1 MRLSLRFLLPLAIV
15 LAGLA
20 YAVIP
25 LVDTLTLKW
34 FVRDLDMRAEV
45 IGRTVE
51 ASLGDLLISESKAKL
66 PTFLDRIIQDERLF
80 AVGFCDRDHRLL
92 YKTQIYPE
100 AVSCEGAST
109 IGAGQTAVVNLPRG
123 DVHVAALEIK
133 GSGRVLGRLMLIHDM
148 SWVQRRSTDTKWYL
162 FYLFAIIGVVISLVT
177 VLVAHLSWR
186 GWVAGVRGML
196 RGEGLIGLIRDQQ
209 QMPELQPVAQD
220 LRALIQDL
228 ESDKRMR
235 DESQMSWTP
244 VTLKAILHDH
254 LAGDEVLIV
263 SNREPYI
270 HNWSGQQIK
279 VQVPASGVVTALEPV
294 MRACS
299 GVWIAHGSGS
309 ADREVVDGRNHVHVP
324 PDAPAYE
331 IRRIWMQPEEED
343 GYYYGFANEGLW
355 PLCHLAH
362 VRPTFR
368 SSDWQ
373 LYKDMNE
380 RFAMAVIEE
389 AKTDNPVV
397 LVQDYHLALVPKL
410 VRDHLPHATIITFW
424 HIPWPNPERYAICP
438 WYREILE
445 GLLGSSILGFHTRF
459 HCSNFIDTIDRS
471 LEARIDRDDSTI
483 SYGGKL
489 TAVKHYPI
497 SIEWPSRL
505 VPHQP
510 PVPICRTTIRDQL
523 GVPHTQRLG
532 IGVERLDYTKGILE
546 RFLAIERLLEL
557 EPQWIGKFSFVQ
569 IAAPSRSKIDE
580 YQQLRQQMIAVSER
594 INKRFGREGN
604 NPIYLKV
611 EHHDPQE
618 ITTYYRASDLCVV
631 SSLHDGMNLVAKEFV
646 AARDDEQGVLILS
659 QFTGAAAELAEA
671 LVVNPYNIDQCA
683 AALHLALAMSG
694 TEQRARMR
702 SLRGIVQEFNVY
714 RWAGRM
720 LMDAAR
726 MRQRARIVRQTGAQ
740 DLRNVTRTITGGQA

>member
-51 ASLGDLLISESKAKL
+51 ASLGDLLVGESKAKL
-66 PTFLDRIIQDERLF
+66 PTFLNRIIQDERLF
-80 AVGFCDRDHRLL
+80 AVGFCDRDNRLL
-92 YKTQIYPE
+92 YKTQIYPD
-100 AVSCEGAST
+100 AVSCEGSDT
-109 IGAGQTAVVNLPRG
+109 ISAGETAVVHLPRG

-133 GSGRVLGRLMLIHDM
+133 GGGRVLGRLMLVHDM

-228 ESDKRMR
+228 EADKRMR

-270 HNWSGQQIK
+270 HNWAGQQIK

-309 ADREVVDGRNHVHVP
+309 ADREVVDSHSHVHVP

-362 VRPTFR
+362 VRPIFR

-459 HCSNFIDTIDRS
+459 HCNNFIDTIDRS
-471 LEARIDRDDSTI
+471 LEARIDRDNSTI

-489 TAVKHYPI
+489 TAVRHYPI

-510 PVPICRTTIRDQL
+510 PVPTCRTTIRDQL
-523 GVPHTQRLG
+523 GVPHTHRLG

-580 YQQLRQQMIAVSER
+580 YQQLRQQMITVAER
-594 INKRFGREGN
+594 INKRFGRDGN
-604 NPIYLKV
+604 HPIYLKV

-683 AALHLALAMSG
+683 AALHLALTMSG

-726 MRQRARIVRQTGAQ
+726 MRQRARIVRQTGDR
-740 DLRNVTRTITGGQA
+740 DLRNATRTITGGQA

>member
-1 MRLSLRFLLPLAIV
+1 MRLSLRFLLPLAMV

-34 FVRDLDMRAEV
+34 FVRDLEMRAEV

-51 ASLGDLLISESKAKL
+51 ASLSDLLVSESKAKL
-66 PTFLDRIIQDERLF
+66 PTFLDRLIQDERLF
-80 AVGFCDRDHRLL
+80 AIGFCDRNNSLL
-92 YKTQIYPE
+92 HATQLYPD
-100 AVSCEGAST
+100 AVSCEGST
-109 IGAGQTAVVNLPRG
+109 TIEAGQTAVVHLPHG

-133 GSGRVLGRLMLIHDM
+133 GSGRLLGRLMLVHDM
-148 SWVQRRSTDTKWYL
+148 SWVERRSSDTKWYL
-162 FYLFAIIGVVISLVT
+162 FYLFVVIGVVISLVT

-196 RGEGLIGLIRDQQ
+196 RGEGLIGLIRDQK
-209 QMPELQPVAQD
+209 QMPELQPVAQE

-244 VTLKAILHDH
+244 TTLKAILHDH
-254 LAGDEVLIV
+254 LAGEEVLIV

-270 HNWSGQQIK
+270 HNWAGEQIK

-309 ADREVVDGRNHVHVP
+309 ADREVVDGRSHVQVP

-331 IRRIWMQPEEED
+331 IRRIWMHPEEED

-362 VRPTFR
+362 VRPIFR
-368 SSDWQ
+368 SSNWQ
-373 LYKDMNE
+373 LYKDINE
-380 RFAMAVIEE
+380 RFAMAVVEE

-397 LVQDYHLALVPKL
+397 LVQDYHLALVPKM
-410 VRDHLPHATIITFW
+410 VRDHLPNATIITFW
-424 HIPWPNPERYAICP
+424 HIPWPNSERYAICP

-471 LEARIDRDDSTI
+471 LEARIDREDSTI

-510 PVPICRTTIRDQL
+510 PVPVCRSTVREALGLPQDQ
-523 GVPHTQRLG
+523 RIG

-557 EPQWIGKFSFVQ
+557 EPQWVGNFSFVQ
-569 IAAPSRSKIDE
+569 IAAPSRSRIDE
-580 YQQLRQQMIAVSER
+580 YQQLQEQMIALAER
-594 INKRFGREGN
+594 INDKFRRSGRN
-604 NPIYLKV
+604 AIYLKI
-611 EHHDPQE
+611 EHHDPQD
-618 ITTYYRASDLCVV
+618 IATYYRAADLCVV

-683 AALHLALAMSG
+683 AALHLALTMSG

-726 MRQRARIVRQTGAQ
+726 MRQRARIMRQTGAR
-740 DLRNVTRTITGGQA
+740 DLRTITGGPA